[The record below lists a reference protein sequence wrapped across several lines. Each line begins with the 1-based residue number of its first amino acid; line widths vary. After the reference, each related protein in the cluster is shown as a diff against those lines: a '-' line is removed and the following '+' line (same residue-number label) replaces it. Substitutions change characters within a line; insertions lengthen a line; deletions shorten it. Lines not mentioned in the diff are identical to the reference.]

1 MVHEGKL
8 FSKNYGLGKLLKEKT
23 EKLQHK
29 SDILPQT
36 NSWVIKIN
44 QKKLSL

>member
-1 MVHEGKL
+1 MLHVGKL
-8 FSKNYGLGKLLKEKT
+8 FSKSYRLGKLLKEKR

-36 NSWVIKIN
+36 NS
-44 QKKLSL
+44 